1 MSLQPLIPALIALLA
16 LSVAVMTWAASIDAQ
31 AVSMLAA
38 ALYGL
43 AVVAVA
49 WRINRPERWPAEVR
63 DDPVAQMH
71 TARRNAR
78 LIALTYA
85 WGGLALLMV
94 YKLSGLKWQHG
105 WQYGSGMAVIA
116 GGLLVLV
123 HKLGDAATPLR
134 TTAGIQRLA
143 NLALAQSIAAAVG
156 LVFLIGA
163 GKLWSGKKDWAAN
176 HVFLIGGVTL
186 VIVSLIAYRTH
197 ARLARLQQSRS

>member
-31 AVSMLAA
+31 AISLLAA
-38 ALYGL
+38 AGYGL

-49 WRINRPERWPAEVR
+49 WRINRPEHWPAEVL
-63 DDPVAQMH
+63 DDPVAPMH

-78 LIALTYA
+78 LFALTYA

-123 HKLGDAATPLR
+123 HKLGDEGTPLR
-134 TTAGIQRLA
+134 TPAGIQRLA
-143 NLALAQSIAAAVG
+143 NLALAQAIAAAFG

-163 GKLWSGKKDWAAN
+163 GKLWAGKKDWAAN
-176 HVFLIGGVTL
+176 HVFLVGGVTIA
-186 VIVSLIAYRTH
+186 IVSLIAWRTH
-197 ARLARLQQSRS
+197 AKLMRRVE